1 MAMATAKARADG
13 RRWAARPSASG
24 CAYAVS
30 KTAFGWIGVVGTER
44 GLVRLV
50 LPKPEPGP
58 VLEEIAREHG
68 PIPQDEERYAGI
80 FAELER
86 YFAGEP
92 VAFDVPLAPQ
102 GTPFQLAVWDALR
115 RIPYGETRSYADV
128 AREVGRPR
136 GPRAVGQAVGSNP
149 LGIVV
154 PCHRVVTSDSR
165 LGGFGGGLDL
175 KRKLLRLEGVRGIS
189 LD

>member
-1 MAMATAKARADG
+1 MTTTARARSG
-13 RRWAARPSASG
+13 QRSAAPGAGG
-24 CAYAVS
+24 CTYAI
-30 KTAFGWIGVVGTER
+30 KQTAFGWVGAVGTER
-44 GLVRLV
+44 GLARLV

-68 PIPQDEERYAGI
+68 AIPEDPERYAGI

-92 VAFDVPLAPQ
+92 TPFDVPLDPA
-102 GTPFQLAVWDALR
+102 GTPFQQAVWAALR
-115 RIPYGETRSYADV
+115 RIPYGETRSYLQV

-154 PCHRVVTSDSR
+154 PCHRVVTTDKR

-175 KRKLLRLEGVRGIS
+175 KRKLLRLEGVKDVKLG
-189 LD
+189 